1 MADLCFVFASNAEK
15 DAKGVIGKYFSD
27 AEFDIKY
34 LCSGK
39 KEKILKKD
47 IDLELD

>member
-27 AEFDIKY
+27 ADFDVTNKNY
-34 LCSGK
+34 NF
-39 KEKILKKD
+39 E
-47 IDLELD
+47 